1 MLQQTTSQSLALLL
15 SETALPEAEPV
26 HSGGIEAACASGIVH
41 DAATLEAFLCGRL
54 RTSGTVAAHAA
65 AAVCARASSSDVP
78 ATLWRAIE
86 AELDARI
93 FSPAARLA
101 SRQQGGRLL
110 HLALALSAAEVLW
123 ALSKSTIPDGQEP
136 HHAVVIGALAAAA
149 DASPAQAAS
158 SAALAAVA
166 GAAFAAAGL
175 LHLGAEQLSEVGAQ
189 IASEVRAIA
198 ARSAREAWQPLA
210 RIPSFAAPALEYLA
224 EQHAEGTEHS
234 FAS

>member
-1 MLQQTTSQSLALLL
+1 
-15 SETALPEAEPV
+15 
-26 HSGGIEAACASGIVH
+26 
-41 DAATLEAFLCGRL
+41 
-54 RTSGTVAAHAA
+54 VAAYAA

-110 HLALALSAAEVLW
+110 RLALPLSAAEVLW
-123 ALSKSTIPDGQEP
+123 ALSRSTTPDRPEP

-149 DASPAQAAS
+149 GASPAQAAS
-158 SAALAAVA
+158 YAALAAVA
-166 GAAFAAAGL
+166 GAAFAGAGL
-175 LHLGAEQLSEVGAQ
+175 LHLSADQLSEVGAQ
-189 IASEVRAIA
+189 IASEVRAIEARA
-198 ARSAREAWQPLA
+198 AHEAWQPLA
-210 RIPSFAAPALEYLA
+210 RIPSLAAPALEYLA